1 VRLQNND
8 AAAIDAERLQGAGR
22 PRVGTVGAKAAL
34 CVLLLAAGLVLLWLI
49 QLLKQ
54 PRRPKLVRSSVY
66 APEPGHDKRIAVRG
80 WTDLELDSILHEF
93 GTLFREQLHEGY
105 RVQVARETD
114 GTFRLDFPD
123 DIEPELYY
131 FLLNALNHPP
141 NHALEGRVA
150 TVLGRV
156 ALSPAFNPPDARLHG
171 QRAWVYLPERDRG
184 YELVMVGLLAGSVY
198 EHDFIRH
205 RWKLMME
212 ARVPAPLREL
222 MELPWP
228 D

>member
-1 VRLQNND
+1 M
-8 AAAIDAERLQGAGR
+8 
-22 PRVGTVGAKAAL
+22 GTVGAKAAL

-49 QLLKQ
+49 QLLKR

-80 WTDLELDSILHEF
+80 WTDLELDMILDEF
-93 GTLFREQLHEGY
+93 ATLFREQLHEGY
-105 RVQVARETD
+105 RVQIGREQD
-114 GTFRLDFPD
+114 GTFRLGFPD

-131 FLLNALNHPP
+131 FLLNALNHPAT
-141 NHALEGRVA
+141 HALEGREA
-150 TVLGRV
+150 AVLGRV
-156 ALSPAFNPPDARLHG
+156 RLSAAFDPPDARLHG
-171 QRAWVYLPERDRG
+171 QPAWVYLPERDRG
-184 YELVMVGLLAGSVY
+184 YELVMVSLTAGSVY

-212 ARVPAPLREL
+212 ARVPAALREL